1 MMSQSHGIK
10 GGTTNKA
17 FQERQFLWESGAPI
31 SHTSTYKKNEKAQKV
46 SLNYMLQNDED
57 NW

>member
-1 MMSQSHGIK
+1 MSQSHGIK

-31 SHTSTYKKNEKAQKV
+31 SHTSTYKKTEKAQKV

-57 NW
+57 N